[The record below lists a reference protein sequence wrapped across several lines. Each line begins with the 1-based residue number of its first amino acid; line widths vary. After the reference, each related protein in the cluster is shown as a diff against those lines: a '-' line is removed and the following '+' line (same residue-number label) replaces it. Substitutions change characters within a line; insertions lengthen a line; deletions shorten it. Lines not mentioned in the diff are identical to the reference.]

1 MTSPTRDPATPE
13 ETALAAMGALLLEAE
28 LSVTDVREALLQI
41 WPASST
47 EPAPPVAVLPAAV
60 LVGSAGAQP
69 GTAMAIVP
77 SQSLTIRQGAH
88 AIRLA
93 HGLAGGGIRL
103 DGADARIRAIRRMRL
118 AHPDLAWVLGSAL
131 VSGGLSL
138 VFRCPWWAIAASTL
152 VGLLLAVVT
161 AVMGRV
167 RPAAALVPFVAAF
180 LSTTA
185 MAAIDALLGL
195 GPIPLFA
202 VCAPFA
208 ILVPGALITNALLE
222 LTATDIVT
230 GSARLMYGLIVLGFM
245 YVGIVAGST
254 VTGVHVDE
262 RSSSLVGETI
272 AGSAGPGWGAAPPA
286 SVAWVGVVG
295 LALGVCVAFGSGI
308 RLAVVSVVVML
319 CTYGL
324 LTVLTP
330 AFGAPVATGAV
341 GAVLFVAARLLE
353 RMPLGVPASV
363 MFRPAFLLLVPGTV
377 GLVALASLG
386 SSSAEAAVLTFVS
399 LCIGVKA
406 GSVMVDTDWAG
417 AFRRRMPRRYRP

>member
-1 MTSPTRDPATPE
+1 MTSPTPQTATPE
-13 ETALAAMGALLLEAE
+13 ETALATMGAMLLEAE
-28 LSVTDVREALLQI
+28 LSVTDVREALLEM
-41 WPASST
+41 WRASRPD
-47 EPAPPVAVLPAAV
+47 PAPPVAVLPAAV
-60 LVGSAGAQP
+60 LIGSAGAHP

-77 SQSLTIRQGAH
+77 SQALTIRQGAR

-93 HGLAGGGIRL
+93 HSVAAGHTRL
-103 DGADARIRAIRRMRL
+103 DEAGPRVRAIRRMRL
-118 AHPDLAWVLGSAL
+118 THPDLAWVTGSAL
-131 VSGGLSL
+131 VSGGLAL
-138 VFRCPWWAIAASTL
+138 VFRCPWWAVAAAAL
-152 VGLLLAVVT
+152 VGLLVAVVT

-185 MAAIDALLGL
+185 LAAIDAILDL

-245 YVGIVAGST
+245 YIGIVAGST
-254 VTGVHVDE
+254 VAGVHVDP
-262 RSSSLVGETI
+262 RSASLVGDAI
-272 AGSAGPGWGAAPPA
+272 NGSAGAGWGVAPPA
-286 SVAWVGVVG
+286 TLAWLGVVG
-295 LALGVCVAFGSGI
+295 LALGVCIAFGSGV
-308 RLAVVSVVVML
+308 RLALVSVAVML

-324 LTVLTP
+324 LAVLAP
-330 AFGAPVATGAV
+330 AFGAPVATGMV
-341 GAVLFVAARLLE
+341 GAVLFVAARVLE

-406 GSVMVDTDWAG
+406 GSVVVDTHWVG